1 MDEEVPLENVAVRMD
16 AIRTTVPF
24 ASSTSEKDGEITLHE
39 RNARPPS
46 KRLSMNSSTEE
57 GGLLQRQKFSR
68 EIRLD
73 SEPTST
79 QRPPLVGG
87 RNSLRLIPSCEEQDT
102 IQSVLS
108 PSHGTG
114 GGGYPPSPRGSIR
127 LENNHSSH
135 RGSMRIDQSMIDSIL
150 ASSAAAAKDS
160 TSTKVTTST
169 AMSSASCIIMH
180 STIAIPHIIHVFYDF
195 YVSTGATPILMLR
208 SIILIDL

>member
-24 ASSTSEKDGEITLHE
+24 ASSTSEKDGETTLHE
-39 RNARPPS
+39 RSARPPS

-127 LENNHSSH
+127 LESHSSH

-169 AMSSASCIIMH
+169 AISSASCIIIY
-180 STIAIPHIIHVFYDF
+180 SNTTTLHIIHVFCVNACACPLHANVDHLKR
-195 YVSTGATPILMLR
+195 P
-208 SIILIDL
+208 